1 MSQAAK
7 AREQDRKARARLRVL
22 RHHEHLRA
30 GPAGHHPARRRA
42 VHLRDPDRPRGGGD

>member
-22 RHHEHLRA
+22 RHHEQVTRNVCQTCRFFGIRNLFYIWR
-30 GPAGHHPARRRA
+30 
-42 VHLRDPDRPRGGGD
+42 RPR

>member
-22 RHHEHLRA
+22 RTRA
-30 GPAGHHPARRRA
+30 GNAKREPDLS
-42 VHLRDPDRPRGGGD
+42 VLRDFTESLLSLA